1 MKRKSNGIKEKERR
15 KGRGTAHTDKKEK
28 EKRKKRMGAPAPFV
42 HDFVL
47 AITPFICISPH
58 LFSEKPPPRGCRY
71 CWPNHV
77 KYCVYCRVFSPSSLC
92 LVGLS
97 HSIGLPLCPNS
108 LLKRFRTYPFATR
121 VF

>member
-1 MKRKSNGIKEKERR
+1 
-15 KGRGTAHTDKKEK
+15 
-28 EKRKKRMGAPAPFV
+28 MGAPAPFV

-58 LFSEKPPPRGCRY
+58 LFSEKPSPCECRH

-77 KYCVYCRVFSPSSLC
+77 KYYVYCRVFSPSSLC

-97 HSIGLPLCPNS
+97 HSIGLPSCPKS